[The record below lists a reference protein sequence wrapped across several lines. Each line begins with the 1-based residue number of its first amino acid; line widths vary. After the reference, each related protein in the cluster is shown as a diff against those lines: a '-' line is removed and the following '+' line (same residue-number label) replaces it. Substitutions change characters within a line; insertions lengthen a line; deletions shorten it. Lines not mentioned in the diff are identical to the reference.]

1 MHKTRKAGGDKAMS
15 SISEERAILD
25 AAREICAQLK
35 ISRRFD
41 LQRVVWT
48 SKGLSDECEFTP
60 GVRRTGLVLP
70 VQLRG
75 TITVEEWRPIIVA
88 SLMRFKDGQ
97 RFLQL
102 FIRSFAL
109 LISIAGIGF
118 LAYLIL
124 GASLALLALPVA
136 IFASFL
142 MLRSYSRWMKQE
154 ALKLDGK
161 TWRIVG
167 RDPFLHVLSKID
179 AMELKDIEMLKQRR
193 GFTARVL
200 LGGKPSITE
209 RITFIEEHS
218 E

>member
-1 MHKTRKAGGDKAMS
+1 MS
-15 SISEERAILD
+15 SNNEERAILD

-88 SLMRFKDGQ
+88 V
-97 RFLQL
+97 
-102 FIRSFAL
+102 
-109 LISIAGIGF
+109 
-118 LAYLIL
+118 
-124 GASLALLALPVA
+124 LLALPVA

-209 RITFIEEHS
+209 RIRFIEAHS

>member
-1 MHKTRKAGGDKAMS
+1 
-15 SISEERAILD
+15 
-25 AAREICAQLK
+25 
-35 ISRRFD
+35 
-41 LQRVVWT
+41 
-48 SKGLSDECEFTP
+48 LSDECEFTP

-75 TITVEEWRPIIVA
+75 KITAEEWRSIIVA
-88 SLMRFKDGQ
+88 SLMRFKDGR
-97 RFLQL
+97 RFLQM
-102 FIRSFAL
+102 FIRSFAP

-118 LAYLIL
+118 LAYLLL
-124 GASLALLALPVA
+124 GASLAPLAFPVA
-136 IFASFL
+136 IFASLL
-142 MLRSYSRWMKQE
+142 MLRSYSHWMKRE

-167 RDPFLHVLSKID
+167 RDLFLRVLNKID
-179 AMELKDIEMLKQRR
+179 TMELKDIEMLKQRR

-209 RITFIEEHS
+209 RIGFLEALS

>member
-1 MHKTRKAGGDKAMS
+1 MS
-15 SISEERAILD
+15 SNNEERAILD

-118 LAYLIL
+118 LAYRIL
-124 GASLALLALPVA
+124 GASLVLLALPFA

-154 ALKLDGK
+154 ALKLDSK

-209 RITFIEEHS
+209 RIRFIEAHS

>member
-1 MHKTRKAGGDKAMS
+1 MS
-15 SISEERAILD
+15 SNNEERAILD

-41 LQRVVWT
+41 PQRVVWT

-88 SLMRFKDGQ
+88 SLMRSKDGQ

-102 FIRSFAL
+102 FIRSFAP

-124 GASLALLALPVA
+124 GPSLALLALPVA

-209 RITFIEEHS
+209 RVRFIEAHS